1 MPEEV
6 IHSIEVNRIELRPQV
21 RTQFDDR
28 DITGLAMSMRAVG
41 QLSPVRVRRDGELFP
56 VVDGARRTLAAKKL
70 NWPTIAAIVESD
82 DIHETDVLERSLI
95 ANCQRAD
102 LTPIEKARG
111 IEELIQKTGRT
122 ASEAAGRLGMSKADV
137 SRIRS
142 LLSLPEEM
150 QAAIQAGTLPA
161 STAYEIYKLPD
172 PDAQRSMAKE
182 VIEQGLTR
190 EGVVRRLNARAAPKP
205 NGAAQVS
212 RARIDLGEGRVIAVS
227 GSDLS
232 LDRLIQW
239 IEELMGIAKK
249 ARTKGWELGT
259 LVRSLKD
266 QARASARKEEVCG

>member
-28 DITGLAMSMRAVG
+28 EITGLAMSMRAVG

-172 PDAQRSMAKE
+172 PDAQRSMAQE

-190 EGVVRRLNARAAPKP
+190 EGVVQRLNARAAPKP

-212 RARIDLGEGRVIAVS
+212 RARIDLGEGRVITVS

>member
-6 IHSIEVNRIELRPQV
+6 IHSIEVDRIELRPQV
-21 RTQFDDR
+21 RKQFDDR
-28 DITGLAMSMRAVG
+28 EITGLAISMRTVG
-41 QLSPVRVRRDGELFP
+41 QLSPVRVRRDGESFP
-56 VVDGARRTLAAKKL
+56 VVDGARRTMAAKKL
-70 NWPTIAAIVESD
+70 NWTTIAAIVESD
-82 DIHETDVLERSLI
+82 DINETDVLERSLI

-150 QAAIQAGTLPA
+150 QAAVQAGTLPA
-161 STAYEIYKLPD
+161 STAYEIAKLSD
-172 PDAQRSMAKE
+172 PDAQRAMAQE

-190 EGVVRRLNARAAPKP
+190 EGVVRRLNARAAPKA
-205 NGAAQVS
+205 NGATQVS
-212 RARIDLGEGRVIAVS
+212 RTRIELGEGRVIAIS

-259 LVRSLKD
+259 FVRSLKD
-266 QARASARKEEVCG
+266 QARASARKEEACG